1 MSIGTYLQILG
12 LAFALCGLIVL
23 GIWMLRRIRGIEN
36 GRFSR
41 AIEIKAIK
49 PLTYKSQLILVEVM
63 GHKLLIG
70 IGEGGPRL
78 ICELGGKT
86 DETDRS

>member
-1 MSIGTYLQILG
+1 MSIGTYFQILG
-12 LAFALCGLIVL
+12 LAFALCGLVIL
-23 GIWMLRRIRGIEN
+23 LMWALRRIRGFGE
-36 GRFSR
+36 GKFSE

-49 PLTYKSQLILVEVM
+49 PLTYKSQLVLVEVM

-78 ICELGGKT
+78 ICEIGGRS
-86 DETDRS
+86 DETKGS